1 MQASRALNASASDDP
16 ADVRSIRFEL
26 HRSRLLE
33 EFRHPTACVEHA
45 SLAPTC
51 RREGCPPVGI
61 MTRKNRTLSPVVQ
74 LFIEHLRAVAKSMS
88 APAEA
93 RKG

>member
-1 MQASRALNASASDDP
+1 
-16 ADVRSIRFEL
+16 
-26 HRSRLLE
+26 
-33 EFRHPTACVEHA
+33 
-45 SLAPTC
+45 
-51 RREGCPPVGI
+51 